1 MGDITFESLS
11 LASTGSGT
19 ILDNYDD
26 VTNFGIFPV
35 AIHVQRFEILF
46 GILERL
52 SLTKEGSDN

>member
-35 AIHVQRFEILF
+35 AIHGQRFETQYLREI
-46 GILERL
+46 
-52 SLTKEGSDN
+52 KSDKKGKR